1 MEKVNHTLE
10 TGKATNSAGK
20 VFYKLESQR
29 LVARKLEEGDI
40 DEYYQLF
47 MDNPDLFHETSSD
60 FFEKSEMRQIFG
72 FWELEKDKYCYV
84 LFDKETKQLI
94 GDFNLIRY
102 ESFEPKEMEIRYVPI
117 ALKFVSNI
125 CLRCSFF
132 YL

>member
-10 TGKATNSAGK
+10 MGKVTNSAGK

-29 LVARKLEEGDI
+29 LIARKLEESDI

-47 MDNPDLFHETSSD
+47 MDNPDLFRETSSD

-84 LFDKETKQLI
+84 LFDKENKQLI

-102 ESFEPKEMEIRYVPI
+102 ESFEPKEMEIRYV
-117 ALKFVSNI
+117 
-125 CLRCSFF
+125 
-132 YL
+132 